1 MNKKSSSDCIKG
13 RITRGSER
21 KKKAEED
28 SKKRQK
34 TDTVVCLSNRTRL
47 EEKNMRSLE
56 EKRLRSENVGMNSI
70 FDDKDDSTVTS
81 MEMLKDKVTFRVK

>member
-1 MNKKSSSDCIKG
+1 MNNKTSSGGVQG
-13 RITRGSER
+13 RITRGRE
-21 KKKAEED
+21 KKKKEEEV
-28 SKKRQK
+28 SKKRKK

-81 MEMLKDKVTFRVK
+81 LEMLKDKITFRVK